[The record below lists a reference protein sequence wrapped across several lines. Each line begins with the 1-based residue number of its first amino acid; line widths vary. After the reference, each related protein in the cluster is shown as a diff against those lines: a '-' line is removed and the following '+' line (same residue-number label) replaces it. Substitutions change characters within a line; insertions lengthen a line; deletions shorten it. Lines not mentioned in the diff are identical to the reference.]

1 MATSPP
7 GSLVTPTVP
16 PGWGRPVP
24 PSQVRKQQMRDVAF
38 RPGSSD
44 RPVGKAGLLLR
55 SSDLLCALG
64 IQPRGAFV
72 MLVALVAKPPGTPF

>member
-16 PGWGRPVP
+16 PGWGRPVS

-44 RPVGKAGLLLR
+44 RPVGKAGLLLGSYFR
-55 SSDLLCALG
+55 ALTCFVPLASSPEG
-64 IQPRGAFV
+64 PS
-72 MLVALVAKPPGTPF
+72 

>member
-1 MATSPP
+1 
-7 GSLVTPTVP
+7 
-16 PGWGRPVP
+16 
-24 PSQVRKQQMRDVAF
+24 MRDVAF

-72 MLVALVAKPPGTPF
+72 MLVALVAKPPGTRF